1 MFDKPLCMS
10 SLSGMKFCDCDMKVY
25 NCDMNMLSNDM
36 KIDNCDMN
44 VFNSDM
50 KQLTDNKRFN
60 SMS

>member
-1 MFDKPLCMS
+1 
-10 SLSGMKFCDCDMKVY
+10 MKVY